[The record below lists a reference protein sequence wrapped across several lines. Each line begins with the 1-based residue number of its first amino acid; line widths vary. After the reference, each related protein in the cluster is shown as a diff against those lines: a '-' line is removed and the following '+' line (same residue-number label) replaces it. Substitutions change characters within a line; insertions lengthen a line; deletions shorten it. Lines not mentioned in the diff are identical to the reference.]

1 MNLRECYEAMGA
13 DFDAVLFRLRSE
25 GFIKKFV
32 LKFVDDPSYSQ
43 LEQTMQ
49 AEDYKEAFRAAHTI
63 KGVAQ
68 NMGFDGLSQS
78 SSDLTE
84 CLRPAGEDKAVDIAE
99 ADRLWTQVQAD
110 YARTI
115 SAIKAMNE

>member
-25 GFIKKFV
+25 GLIKKFV

-84 CLRPAGEDKAVDIAE
+84 CLRPAGEDKATRQLTSQRQIVSGHRCRQIMRAQSLQS
-99 ADRLWTQVQAD
+99 RQ
-110 YARTI
+110 
-115 SAIKAMNE
+115 

>member
-13 DFDAVLFRLRSE
+13 NFDAVLSRLRSE
-25 GFIKKFV
+25 GLIKKFV
-32 LKFVDDPSYSQ
+32 IKFVDDPSYSQ
-43 LEQTMQ
+43 LEQTIQ

-68 NMGFDGLSQS
+68 NMGFDALAQS
-78 SSDLTE
+78 SSELTE
-84 CLRPAGEDKAVDIAE
+84 CLRPAGEDKAVDLAE
-99 ADRLWTQVQAD
+99 AGRLWAQVQED

-115 SAIKAMNE
+115 SAIKALEQ

>member
-25 GFIKKFV
+25 GLIKKFV

-49 AEDYKEAFRAAHTI
+49 LTSQRQIVSGHRCRQIMRA
-63 KGVAQ
+63 
-68 NMGFDGLSQS
+68 QS
-78 SSDLTE
+78 LQS
-84 CLRPAGEDKAVDIAE
+84 R
-99 ADRLWTQVQAD
+99 Q
-110 YARTI
+110 
-115 SAIKAMNE
+115 

>member
-25 GFIKKFV
+25 GLIKKFV

-84 CLRPAGEDKAVDIAE
+84 CLRPAVDIAE